1 MLKKILACSVISL
14 FVVFGAI
21 SYSLAT
27 DAGPAEIE
35 MVGAKSKKPKPAVF
49 PHAAHQKTL
58 KCADCHHGMADGKQ
72 VAYTEGQEIGKC
84 ESCHNKDVLAG
95 KTKGKLKLDTI
106 KGAGHGNC
114 LECHKEM
121 AAKDEAKKALKSC
134 KTCHPKKK

>member
-1 MLKKILACSVISL
+1 MLKKVLACSVISL
-14 FVVFGAI
+14 FVACVAI

-27 DAGPAEIE
+27 DTGPADIT
-35 MVGAKSKKPKPAVF
+35 MVGSKSAKPKPAVF
-49 PHAAHQKTL
+49 PHAAHQKSL
-58 KCADCHHGMADGKQ
+58 ECGACHHGMADGKQ
-72 VAYTEGQEIGKC
+72 VAYAEGQEIGKC

-121 AAKDEAKKALKSC
+121 AKKDESKKALKSC